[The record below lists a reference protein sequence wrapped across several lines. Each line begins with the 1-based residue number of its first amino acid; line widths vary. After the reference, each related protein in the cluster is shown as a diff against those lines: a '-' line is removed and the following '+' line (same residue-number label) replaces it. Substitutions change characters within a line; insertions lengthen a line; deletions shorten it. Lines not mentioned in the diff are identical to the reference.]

1 MRGMAVPI
9 LLVLVSSA
17 GSAQQPT
24 CTVPVTVVAPALSDR
39 QKLTLELT
47 TPQTRDLPWV
57 KPFLMDALTRQLDAA
72 PAAVRNLGTDAFVAE
87 EQGRPIPIRS
97 ASAVAGPR
105 RILFVVENGKEMPA
119 AARQI
124 EAVVIT
130 DILWKARPEDSFAL
144 LTARGPRVA
153 LGFDAS
159 RDAIG
164 AAAQALANTPQS
176 PSNGESA
183 RAAVIE
189 ATTWLRPPR
198 GGDTIFLLVLRLERM
213 ADINFKEVREA
224 VATSGVRVVGFQLG
238 VEDAEGI
245 TFVTDDGGLNYTQA
259 FTLGED
265 SGGGVIEWDTEAG
278 KRDALTSEQLDALKR
293 LGEEAYKRITDEYY
307 LLQVDFIGPKLSISL
322 APSVLERTP
331 WVSASYPRNLSPCSG
346 TALPGLQPCK
356 IPVRVT
362 APDLSSL
369 SENEAANVAARW
381 KETLDHTEIE
391 AARSHAP
398 QGTEDLT
405 HASSLQDIAS
415 VKTEIVGDLEA
426 SAFVAR
432 DKLHS
437 VAVRSVSTDEAP
449 RRIVFVVDNGNNLGD
464 SVRDVEAAILSRILL
479 KARPQDSF
487 ALLTA
492 HGPRRELP
500 FGSSSAALQSAAEA
514 LASPTPGK
522 PAKNGMLDAMLEAAA
537 WLQPPL
543 QGDSIIALGWNVD
556 NGLHASIK
564 KMRRALE
571 AGRIRLFWMQVGGGP
586 GSDQGSKLAALSG
599 GRTSGVWELPRWC
612 SVGPYGPCGH
622 PTGEERKTQ
631 LLSDS
636 IEIYLEISQYYLVNL
651 GAFGPHLTINVAPSV
666 QAKYPWAKV
675 HYPQILPPCLNTAA
689 AKDDAPGA
697 PN

>member
-1 MRGMAVPI
+1 
-9 LLVLVSSA
+9 
-17 GSAQQPT
+17 
-24 CTVPVTVVAPALSDR
+24 
-39 QKLTLELT
+39 
-47 TPQTRDLPWV
+47 
-57 KPFLMDALTRQLDAA
+57 
-72 PAAVRNLGTDAFVAE
+72 
-87 EQGRPIPIRS
+87 
-97 ASAVAGPR
+97 
-105 RILFVVENGKEMPA
+105 
-119 AARQI
+119 
-124 EAVVIT
+124 
-130 DILWKARPEDSFAL
+130 
-144 LTARGPRVA
+144 
-153 LGFDAS
+153 
-159 RDAIG
+159 
-164 AAAQALANTPQS
+164 
-176 PSNGESA
+176 
-183 RAAVIE
+183 VIE

-198 GGDTIFLLVLRLERM
+198 GGDTIFLLVLRLEKM

-449 RRIVFVVDNGNNLGD
+449 RRIVFVVDNGNNLG
-464 SVRDVEAAILSRILL
+464 SVLNLCWSREDGTSGGYSLSGSSPEGTRNWETSNGVSQTGHSIGPKYRAYPEKKTPSLL
-479 KARPQDSF
+479 KRNFLAFSLR
-487 ALLTA
+487 
-492 HGPRRELP
+492 
-500 FGSSSAALQSAAEA
+500 LQVRSE
-514 LASPTPGK
+514 S
-522 PAKNGMLDAMLEAAA
+522 M
-537 WLQPPL
+537 
-543 QGDSIIALGWNVD
+543 
-556 NGLHASIK
+556 
-564 KMRRALE
+564 
-571 AGRIRLFWMQVGGGP
+571 
-586 GSDQGSKLAALSG
+586 
-599 GRTSGVWELPRWC
+599 
-612 SVGPYGPCGH
+612 
-622 PTGEERKTQ
+622 
-631 LLSDS
+631 
-636 IEIYLEISQYYLVNL
+636 
-651 GAFGPHLTINVAPSV
+651 
-666 QAKYPWAKV
+666 KY
-675 HYPQILPPCLNTAA
+675 
-689 AKDDAPGA
+689 
-697 PN
+697 